1 MDLVPLKVRFQ
12 MLPKD
17 SKAQF
22 RLCIIFNVP
31 QRVTVCLFVYEW
43 FNIYNMLLH
52 IMFKLNTIYNIMDS
66 TTATT
71 A

>member
-1 MDLVPLKVRFQ
+1 MDLVPPKVRFQ
-12 MLPKD
+12 MLPKV
-17 SKAQF
+17 SKAQLQ
-22 RLCIIFNVP
+22 LCIIFNVL

-43 FNIYNMLLH
+43 FNIYNMLLY